1 MDNIAF
7 FDDNY
12 TFFDI
17 ISKNNIRKF
26 VKQKVDYIKETL
38 AKDER
43 FQQSLQSLKPQK
55 TIWGFLGVVLFF
67 FVPEIVGIFWGDEIV
82 SYAHSMAI
90 TEPSAIIRWLYE
102 MIENSYKDGI
112 SYLNITLG
120 FLFLYWMYKSN

>member
-1 MDNIAF
+1 MRAKIEQ
-7 FDDNY
+7 
-12 TFFDI
+12 I
-17 ISKNNIRKF
+17 
-26 VKQKVDYIKETL
+26 QETL

-82 SYAHSMAI
+82 SYVHSMAI